1 MRKHTMRKIFFSD
14 QIQEEE
20 IEVAPELGFVVGK
33 EQMGNRNWSSS
44 WVGHCCRKRTNGQ
57 FVNVG
62 FFFSLVLSL
71 WGKLSIQL
79 KNEKGNGGNEN

>member
-33 EQMGNRNWSSS
+33 EQMGNRN
-44 WVGHCCRKRTNGQ
+44 
-57 FVNVG
+57 
-62 FFFSLVLSL
+62 
-71 WGKLSIQL
+71 
-79 KNEKGNGGNEN
+79 